1 MTAASHRPLNL
12 QAKNETDHA
21 DLLVAVARDRDR
33 TAFTQ
38 LFAHF
43 APRLK
48 GFVMGMGIAPEV
60 AEEIAQ
66 EVMLTAWNKAY
77 LFDPAR
83 ANVATWLYTIARN
96 RRIDLARRAARE
108 KLDPAEPMLQ
118 GTPPVPPDNLVAA
131 NQRDDALRRAIA
143 ALPAEQAQ
151 IIRLAM
157 TRGWSHGEIAEHTGL
172 PLGTVKSR
180 IRLAFARL
188 RKTIGPDADL

>member
-12 QAKNETDHA
+12 QTKEQTDHA

-33 TAFTQ
+33 GAFTL

-48 GFVMGMGIAPEV
+48 GFVMGMGIAPEA

-66 EVMLTAWNKAY
+66 EVMLTAWNKAH
-77 LFDPAR
+77 LFDPSR

-118 GTPPVPPDNLVAA
+118 GTPPVPPDTLVAA
-131 NQRDDALRRAIA
+131 NQRDHALHRAIA
-143 ALPAEQAQ
+143 ALPEEQRR

>member
-1 MTAASHRPLNL
+1 MTAAQHRSLNL
-12 QAKNETDHA
+12 HAKDKTDHA
-21 DLLVAVARDRDR
+21 DLMGAIARDRDR
-33 TAFTQ
+33 MAFTA
-38 LFAHF
+38 LFNHF

-48 GFVMGMGIAPEV
+48 GFVMGMGIAPEA

-66 EVMLTAWNKAY
+66 EVMLTAWNKAH

-118 GTPPVPPDNLVAA
+118 GTPPAHPDNLVAA
-131 NQRDDALRRAIA
+131 TQRDDALHRAIA
-143 ALPAEQAQ
+143 ALPDEQAQ

-157 TRGWSHGEIAEHTGL
+157 TRGWSHGEIARHTGL